1 MSSFTKSQSMAV
13 RHQDGP
19 LMVLAGPGSGKTTVV
34 TKRVQYMVQEY
45 GIPAASILVIT
56 FTKAAATEMKERF
69 LRLMKEP
76 HTNVS
81 FGTFHAVFFSIL
93 KLAYGFTAG
102 NILREEVRYQYL
114 KETVDRLRLEV
125 DDESEFLSGISA
137 EISLLKNERISLEHY
152 FSKNCSEEVFRT
164 IYTEYEEKKRRAR
177 LIDFDDMLLYTWE
190 LLTKRPDI
198 LSAWQK
204 KFRYI
209 LVDEFQDINQLQYDI
224 LKLLAA
230 PEDNLFIVGDD
241 DQSIYRFRGAKPEI
255 MLNFQKDY
263 PSAGQVILNDNF
275 RSTRQIVEAAGR
287 VICCNQMRFSK
298 DIQAR
303 GGEGSPVRV
312 LEFPDQQQECIYI
325 LRELQRYRE
334 QGRVWSDTAV
344 IYRTNTQP
352 RVLLQKLMEFNIP
365 FRVRDQMPNLFEH
378 WIAGN
383 LFCYIRLA
391 MGSRQ
396 RKDLLPILNRPKR
409 YMNRECLDDEIISW
423 EHMLTYYQDK
433 GYVCDRIEKLQYDLK
448 MLERM
453 GPFAAVSYIRHVIG
467 YDDYLREYAQFRRM
481 KDEELFEVLGELEE
495 SARSCRT
502 YEEWF
507 AYVDRY
513 KEEMEQMRRRQ
524 QEVKD
529 GVQLTTMH
537 SSKGLEYEQVFILD
551 AAEGI
556 TPYKKAVLDADL
568 EEERRMFYVAMTRA
582 KKELTI
588 CLAKKQGSHE
598 LAPSRF
604 LQELRAAPPGVGE
617 RKPVRSPGPASDRSS
632 GPDSRSGRPGSGR
645 RVNPLEKEME
655 RIRMNRRR
663 GS

>member
-34 TKRVQYMVQEY
+34 TRRVQYMVQEY
-45 GIPAASILVIT
+45 GIPASSILVIT
-56 FTKAAATEMKERF
+56 FTKAAAAEMKERF
-69 LRLMKEP
+69 LRLMKEE
-76 HTNVS
+76 HTTVS

-102 NILREEVRYQYL
+102 NILKEEVRYQYL
-114 KETVDRLRLEV
+114 KEAVERLRLEI

-137 EISLLKNERISLEHY
+137 EISLIKNERISLAHY
-152 FSKNCSEEVFRT
+152 FSKNCSEENFRK
-164 IYTEYEEKKRRAR
+164 IYEEYEERKNRAR
-177 LIDFDDMLLYTWE
+177 LIDFDDMLVYTWE
-190 LLTKRPDI
+190 LLSKRPDI

-209 LVDEFQDINQLQYDI
+209 LVDEFQDINQIQYDI

-263 PSAGQVILNDNF
+263 PAAGQVTLNDNF
-275 RSTRQIVEAAGR
+275 RSTRQIVEAAGM
-287 VICCNQMRFSK
+287 VIRHNHMRFPK
-298 DIQAR
+298 KIEAR

-312 LEFPDQQQECIYI
+312 LKFADQQQECIYI
-325 LRELQRYRE
+325 LKELQRYRE
-334 QGRVWSDTAV
+334 QGIPWSQTAV

-352 RVLLQKLMEFNIP
+352 RALIQKLMEFNIP

-378 WIAGN
+378 WIAKN
-383 LFCYIRLA
+383 IFCYIRLA
-391 MGSRQ
+391 MGSGL
-396 RKDLLPILNRPKR
+396 RKDLLPVLNRPKR
-409 YMNRECLDDEIISW
+409 YMNRECLDDEVICW

-448 MLERM
+448 MLGRM
-453 GPFAAVSYIRHVIG
+453 GPFAAFSYIRNVIG
-467 YDDYLREYAQFRRM
+467 YDDYLREYAQFRRI
-481 KDEELFEVLGELEE
+481 KEEELFDVMGELEE
-495 SARSCRT
+495 SARSCKT

-507 AYVDRY
+507 DYVEQY
-513 KEEMEQMRRRQ
+513 KEEMERMRRQ
-524 QEVKD
+524 QQETKD

-537 SSKGLEYEQVFILD
+537 SSKGLEYDHVFLLD

-568 EEERRMFYVAMTRA
+568 EEERRMFYVALTRA

-588 CLAKKQGSHE
+588 CFAKKQFSHE
-598 LAPSRF
+598 MEPSRF
-604 LQELRAAPPGVGE
+604 LEELAG
-617 RKPVRSPGPASDRSS
+617 
-632 GPDSRSGRPGSGR
+632 
-645 RVNPLEKEME
+645 NEKAQRWEQ
-655 RIRMNRRR
+655 NRRKTHGR
-663 GS
+663 GI